1 MAAPTKETAQHV
13 QQIHVT
19 MADAKRAILQ
29 IAWVHASRTLCTQI
43 GQAMD
48 IVMMDRTSHPITATA
63 DLQELQF
70 G

>member
-1 MAAPTKETAQHV
+1 M
-13 QQIHVT
+13 T
-19 MADAKRAILQ
+19 MADVKLDILQ

-48 IVMMDRTSHPITATA
+48 IVMMARTSHPITATA
-63 DLQELQF
+63 DLQVLQF